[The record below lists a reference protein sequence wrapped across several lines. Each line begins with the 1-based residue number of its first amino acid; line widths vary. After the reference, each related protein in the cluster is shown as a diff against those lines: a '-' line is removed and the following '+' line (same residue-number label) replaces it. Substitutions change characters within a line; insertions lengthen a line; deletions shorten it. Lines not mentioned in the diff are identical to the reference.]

1 MLDIFTQA
9 EVLSTYPSIEG
20 HGDWPEGAAYRYDR
34 RGHELL
40 RIARGIDEG
49 MAAAV
54 AREPVEIALLIDGP
68 LVVVCSKVGEALPWA
83 GASYHWHRVRN
94 SDRVLPTTAADTLV
108 GSRVDLILL
117 EAVGRRVRAVR
128 SLTLPVE
135 FTRILH
141 EAILDQSRYTYD
153 PGEERRAMET
163 LLRRCPTPGSLIS
176 LACVKTTIR
185 D

>member
-1 MLDIFTQA
+1 MLDVFTQA
-9 EVLSTYPSIEG
+9 EVLSSYPSTDG
-20 HGDWPEGAAYRYDR
+20 HRDWPEGAAYRYDR
-34 RGHELL
+34 GGHELL
-40 RIARGIDEG
+40 RIARGIDAG
-49 MAAAV
+49 MAVAV
-54 AREPVEIALLIDGP
+54 ASEPVEIALLIEGT
-68 LVVVCSKVGEALPWA
+68 LVVVCSKVGHALPWA

-94 SDRVLPTTAADTLV
+94 SDRVLPPSAVDTVV

-117 EAVGRRVRAVR
+117 EAVGGRVRAVR

-135 FTRILH
+135 FTRVLH

-163 LLRRCPTPGSLIS
+163 LLRRCPTPDSLICFAS
-176 LACVKTTIR
+176 VKATIR